1 MGAQPLLKIE
11 NLVKHFH
18 VRLGAFGERSAT
30 VYALDN
36 INLDIMEGETLSLVG
51 ESGCG
56 KSTTGFHHPQP
67 LQGDLGQGGLQGPGS
82 GDAR

>member
-18 VRLGAFGERSAT
+18 VKLGAFGERSAT

-36 INLDIMEGETLSLVG
+36 VNLDIMEGETLSLVG

-56 KSTTGFHHPQP
+56 KSTTGFTI
-67 LQGDLGQGGLQGPGS
+67 LNLYKATS
-82 GDAR
+82 GKVVYK